1 MQSKIYSFLTYYFSF
16 LYKKTF
22 ATICIWVLTHM
33 QIVAKE
39 QGDSAIGE
47 WVNILVASS
56 HHKAIPP

>member
-1 MQSKIYSFLTYYFSF
+1 
-16 LYKKTF
+16 
-22 ATICIWVLTHM
+22 M